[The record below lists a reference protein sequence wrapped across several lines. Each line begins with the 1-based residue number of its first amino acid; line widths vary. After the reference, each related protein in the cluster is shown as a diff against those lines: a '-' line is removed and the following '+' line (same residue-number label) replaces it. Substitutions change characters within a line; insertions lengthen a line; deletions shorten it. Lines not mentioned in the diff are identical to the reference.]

1 MKGQDK
7 GFYDNNHYSTSIT
20 YNSINVNDYQ
30 INIKKM
36 NLN

>member
-30 INIKKM
+30 INKKM
-36 NLN
+36 NPN

>member
-7 GFYDNNHYSTSIT
+7 NFYENNHYSTPIT

-30 INIKKM
+30 INILKKWI
-36 NLN
+36 